1 MVPYNFLKDILL
13 TLLQFL
19 ILVMEEIKKLYQKLE
34 HAPKEERE
42 KIWKIIIKKNK
53 VLFNKRS
60 KELSKILK
68 KY

>member
-1 MVPYNFLKDILL
+1 
-13 TLLQFL
+13 
-19 ILVMEEIKKLYQKLE
+19 MEEIKKLYQKLE